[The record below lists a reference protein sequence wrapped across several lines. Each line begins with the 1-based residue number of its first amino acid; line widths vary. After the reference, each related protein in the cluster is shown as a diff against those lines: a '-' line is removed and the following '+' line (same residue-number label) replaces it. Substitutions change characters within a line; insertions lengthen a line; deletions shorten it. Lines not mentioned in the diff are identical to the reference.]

1 MDRLFKSILSIREF
15 KIRVDD
21 DYVDRLSRQ
30 YTVILMITFS
40 FIVSTK
46 QFVGNPIACWCPAQF
61 TASHREYTNTICW
74 VSNTYF
80 LPIEEAIP
88 TKEKYMIQKSRQLI
102 SYYQWVPLI
111 LMWQALLSFS
121 PCLVWRFLNRR
132 SGINVSAIMEAA
144 TVCQHAS
151 YLEIR
156 EKTVRYIVNQVDR
169 YLLAQ
174 RDYRTGCCVRVK
186 HTFAKVCCLV
196 GGRLYGNYLTTAY
209 IFVKMLYVTNA
220 VGQLFMLDM
229 FLGHDFH
236 LYGIYVIDRL
246 LRGLDWTA
254 SERFPRVTLCDFEI
268 RHQAR
273 VHSYIVQCVLTINL
287 FNEKIFIFI
296 WFWFVFVAL
305 MTIMSCVKWLIRALY
320 WPGQVHYV
328 KKQLRAFETM
338 QREPGVLAKF
348 TENYLRRDGLFLLRM
363 IGNNI
368 GEIVAGETL
377 CGLWNNYSP
386 ERRLIAE
393 KPGRKHAKSGPARQ
407 NGGGGGQRME
417 VV

>member
-15 KIRVDD
+15 KIRIDD

-30 YTVILMITFS
+30 YSVVLLVTFS

-46 QFVGNPIACWCPAQF
+46 QFVGSPIACWCPAQF
-61 TASHREYTNTICW
+61 TASHRDYANTICW
-74 VSNTYF
+74 VSNTYY
-80 LPIEEAIP
+80 LPMPEDIPPREELITSKHRA
-88 TKEKYMIQKSRQLI
+88 RI

-111 LMWQALLSFS
+111 LMFQSLLSFT
-121 PCLVWRFLNRR
+121 PCLIWRFLNKR

-174 RDYRTGCCVRVK
+174 RDYRTGCCIRLK
-186 HTFAKVCCLV
+186 HTLAKVCCVV

-209 IFVKMLYVTNA
+209 IFVKFLYMSNA

-236 LYGIYVIDRL
+236 LYGIYIIERL
-246 LRGLDWTA
+246 MRGLDWTA
-254 SERFPRVTLCDFEI
+254 SDRFPRVTLCDFEI

-273 VHSYIVQCVLTINL
+273 IHSYVVQCVLTINL

-296 WFWFVFVAL
+296 WFWYVFVAM
-305 MTIMSCVKWLIRALY
+305 MTIISCVKWLFRALY

-348 TENYLRRDGLFLLRM
+348 TENYLRRDGLFLLRL

-368 GEIVAGETL
+368 GEVVAGETL

-393 KPGRKHAKSGPARQ
+393 KPGRKHVNKQTRQ
-407 NGGGGGQRME
+407 NGQQRME